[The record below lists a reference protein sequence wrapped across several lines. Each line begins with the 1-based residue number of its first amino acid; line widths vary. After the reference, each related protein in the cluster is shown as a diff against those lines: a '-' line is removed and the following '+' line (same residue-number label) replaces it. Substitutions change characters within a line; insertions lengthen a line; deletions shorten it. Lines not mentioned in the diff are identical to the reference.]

1 MLKYKV
7 LVGNSWVE
15 QQPVEGDLYR
25 IEYEGQI
32 VQQAMVFTATVEPD
46 EPEEVDE

>member
-32 VQQAMVFTATVEPD
+32 VQQAIVFTVPV
-46 EPEEVDE
+46 EPEELESGDE